1 MENLEFL
8 ADVVPKT
15 TTYRQFKQKQQ
26 TSASTGVQP
35 QHQEQQANGLAN
47 GQSTLDFHAA
57 SEGTE
62 EQATN
67 SARDEVEVEAE
78 VDGMEIDD
86 VKSATSIEPPVV
98 DQWKRDVLN
107 ESPVAAHSSTAESL
121 EPVEAMEEL

>member
-1 MENLEFL
+1 
-8 ADVVPKT
+8 VPKT

-47 GQSTLDFHAA
+47 AQSTLGFHAA
-57 SEGTE
+57 GDGTE

-67 SARDEVEVEAE
+67 GARDEVEAEAE
-78 VDGMEIDD
+78 MDTMEVDD
-86 VKSATSIEPPVV
+86 VKSAASIEPAAV

-107 ESPVAAHSSTAESL
+107 ESPITAHSSMAESS
-121 EPVEAMEEL
+121 EAVEAMEES